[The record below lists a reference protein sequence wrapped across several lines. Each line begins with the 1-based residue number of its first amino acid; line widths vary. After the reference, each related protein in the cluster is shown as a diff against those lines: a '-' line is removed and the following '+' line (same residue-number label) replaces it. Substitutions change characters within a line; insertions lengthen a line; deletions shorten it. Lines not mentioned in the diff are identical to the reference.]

1 MRGRWISVLSLAVL
15 LIFGLSTSVF
25 ADQKYRVKAGDSLAK
40 ISKKFRVSIADL
52 KAANGLQSSDLKLKQ
67 VLVIPGQKSSQKS
80 GQKSGQTSKSSKKHL
95 AQSSPAKS
103 QPEVS
108 AETETYVVKKGD
120 TARRIAQENGI
131 TLAEFKRMNHLKGKA
146 SLKKGRKVLIPKKKE
161 TEEDLAD
168 IDPAD
173 DIPEIV
179 SPDAPNAALGKWKDP
194 DERSLFIKVVK
205 SFLGVP
211 YKLGGNTVRG
221 IDCSAFVKKVYE
233 IFDVSLPRTARE
245 QSLIGKRIDRDRLQ
259 EGDLV
264 FFKTRRDHVGIYVG
278 NNQFVHLSYSSRQ
291 AKVDNL
297 DSQYFSN
304 RFLRGVR
311 VKELGA
317 MPINQ
322 AKNEFPQLGEKQ
334 KIKGDLPVAPRSN

>member
-1 MRGRWISVLSLAVL
+1 MRGRSISVLSLAIL
-15 LIFGLSTSVF
+15 FIIGLSTPVL
-25 ADQKYRVKAGDSLAK
+25 ADQKYKVKSGDNLAR
-40 ISKKFRVSIADL
+40 ISKKFKVSVADI
-52 KAANGLQSSDLKLKQ
+52 KAANGLHSNDLKLKQ
-67 VLVIPGQKSSQKS
+67 VLIIPGNKSKQA
-80 GQKSGQTSKSSKKHL
+80 SKASKKQV
-95 AQSSPAKS
+95 AKNSSAPS
-103 QPEVS
+103 RPEAS
-108 AETETYVVKKGD
+108 ADTETYVVKRGD
-120 TARRIAQENGI
+120 TARSIARDNGI
-131 TLAEFKRMNHLKGKA
+131 SLAEFKRMNHLKGKA
-146 SLKKGRKVLIPKKKE
+146 PLKKGRKVLVPRKE
-161 TEEDLAD
+161 TEEELAE
-168 IDPAD
+168 IDPSD
-173 DIPEIV
+173 DIPETV
-179 SPDAPNAALGKWKDP
+179 SPDTPNAVIGKWKDP

-245 QSLIGKRIDRDRLQ
+245 QSLIGKKIDRNSLQ

-278 NNQFVHLSYSSRQ
+278 NNQFVHLSFSSRQ

-311 VKELGA
+311 VKELAGR
-317 MPINQ
+317 PINQ
-322 AKNEFPQLGEKQ
+322 AKNET
-334 KIKGDLPVAPRSN
+334 LPVVEKR

>member
-1 MRGRWISVLSLAVL
+1 MRGRWLSILSLAML
-15 LIFGLSTSVF
+15 FIFCFSTSVL
-25 ADQKYRVKAGDSLAK
+25 ADQKYRVKAGDNLAK
-40 ISKKFRVSIADL
+40 ISKKFRVSVADI
-52 KAANGLQSSDLKLKQ
+52 KAANGMQGNNLKVKQ
-67 VLVIPGQKSSQKS
+67 ALVIPGKKTKQAA
-80 GQKSGQTSKSSKKHL
+80 KSSKSQV
-95 AQSSPAKS
+95 ARKS
-103 QPEVS
+103 ADYPRSES
-108 AETETYVVKKGD
+108 ALETETYIVKKGD
-120 TARRIAQENGI
+120 TARSIARENGM
-131 TLAEFKRMNHLKGKA
+131 TLAEFKRLNHLKGKA
-146 SLKKGRKVLIPKKKE
+146 YLKTGRKVSVPKKE
-161 TEEDLAD
+161 TEGDLAE

-173 DIPEIV
+173 DIPENV
-179 SPDAPNAALGKWKDP
+179 SPDSSNAVLGKWKDP

-233 IFDVSLPRTARE
+233 IFDVNLPRTARE
-245 QSLIGKRIDRDRLQ
+245 QSLIGKKVDRDSLQ

-297 DSQYFSN
+297 DSQYFSH

-311 VKELGA
+311 VKELGGV
-317 MPINQ
+317 PINQ
-322 AKNEFPQLGEKQ
+322 AKNELPQEIEK
-334 KIKGDLPVAPRSN
+334 R

>member
-1 MRGRWISVLSLAVL
+1 MRGRLISVLSLAVL
-15 LIFGLSTSVF
+15 LIFGFSTSVI
-25 ADQKYRVKAGDSLAK
+25 ADQKYRVKAGDNLAK
-40 ISKKFRVSIADL
+40 ISKKFKVSVADL
-52 KAANGLQSSDLKLKQ
+52 KSANGLQGNGLKLKQ
-67 VLVIPGQKSSQKS
+67 VLVIPSKKSKQA
-80 GQKSGQTSKSSKKHL
+80 SKSSKKDT
-95 AQSSPAKS
+95 AKKS
-103 QPEVS
+103 TAGPRQEAAS
-108 AETETYVVKKGD
+108 ETETYVVKKGD
-120 TARRIAQENGI
+120 TARSIAAENGI
-131 TLAEFKRMNHLKGKA
+131 TLAEFKKLNHLKGKA
-146 SLKKGRKVLIPKKKE
+146 SLKKGRRVLVPKKQE
-161 TEEDLAD
+161 AEEDLAGN
-168 IDPAD
+168 DPSD
-173 DIPEIV
+173 DVPETI
-179 SPDAPNAALGKWKDP
+179 SPDTPNAALGKWKDP

-245 QSLIGKRIDRDRLQ
+245 QSLIGKKIDRNSLQ

-311 VKELGA
+311 VKELGG
-317 MPINQ
+317 MSINQ
-322 AKNEFPQLGEKQ
+322 AKNDALHAVEK
-334 KIKGDLPVAPRSN
+334 R

>member
-1 MRGRWISVLSLAVL
+1 MRGRWISILSLAVL
-15 LIFGLSTSVF
+15 FIFGFSNSAL
-25 ADQKYRVKAGDSLAK
+25 ADQKYKVKAGDNLAR
-40 ISKKFRVSIADL
+40 ISKKFKVSVADL
-52 KAANGLQSSDLKLKQ
+52 KAANGLQSNDLKLKQ
-67 VLVIPGQKSSQKS
+67 VLVIPGKKTKQA
-80 GQKSGQTSKSSKKHL
+80 SKSSKKGI
-95 AQSSPAKS
+95 AQESTARPR
-103 QPEVS
+103 PEIS
-108 AETETYVVKKGD
+108 ADTETYIVKKGD
-120 TARRIAQENGI
+120 TARSIARDNGI

-146 SLKKGRKVLIPKKKE
+146 YLKKGRKVFIPKKE
-161 TEEDLAD
+161 TEEDVAD

-173 DIPEIV
+173 DIPEKI
-179 SPDAPNAALGKWKDP
+179 SPDTPSVALGKWKDP

-245 QSLIGKRIDRDRLQ
+245 QSLIGKKIDRDSLQ

-278 NNQFVHLSYSSRQ
+278 NNQFVHLSYNSRQ

-311 VKELGA
+311 VKELGVV
-317 MPINQ
+317 PINQ
-322 AKNEFPQLGEKQ
+322 AKNELPQAVKN
-334 KIKGDLPVAPRSN
+334 R